1 MNIPHQQQLLS
12 FPPPKP
18 NSVGHGSY
26 VFSPEQQFPPF
37 LRPFVF
43 HQIFVPQLH
52 PSNLHLD
59 ARHTQLSTLM
69 PNALL

>member
-1 MNIPHQQQLLS
+1 MSILHQLQLLS

-26 VFSPEQQFPPF
+26 AFLPGQQFSPF

-43 HQIFVPQLH
+43 HQISVPQLH

-59 ARHTQLSTLM
+59 ARHMQLSTLM